1 MSAIAFIRSQVEHR
15 IPGALT
21 VYERRPLETFST
33 GIAAFDQESGGLP
46 KSSLIQICAPSGVTS
61 GRTILLLSALAQ
73 VTGEGQFCALVDAA
87 DCFDPESAAAMGV
100 CLSRLLW
107 VRCKEHGMKAVEQS
121 FKAADILIQNG
132 GFGLIAIDL
141 GNADEKLIRKI
152 PLTTWFRF
160 ARVMEALPASLVV
173 LLPCSAA
180 HSCSALTLNLNSS
193 VAWTGTN
200 ERSDAQAPHTQL
212 IGQVN
217 FHFEIRRT
225 LTKKPVQGVQ
235 NQFTAR
241 PQWA

>member
-1 MSAIAFIRSQVEHR
+1 MPAIAFIRSQVERR

-21 VYERRPLETFST
+21 VYERQPPEIVAT
-33 GIAAFDQESGGLP
+33 GIAAFDRESGGLP
-46 KSSLIQICAPSGVTS
+46 KNSLIQICAPSGVTS
-61 GRTILLLSALAQ
+61 GRTLLLLSALAQ
-73 VTGEGQFCALVDAA
+73 VTGKGQFCALVDAA
-87 DCFDPESAAAMGV
+87 DSFDPESAAAMGV

-121 FKAADILIQNG
+121 FKSADILIQNG

-141 GNADEKLIRKI
+141 GSADEKLIRKI

-160 ARVMEALPASLVV
+160 ARVMETLPASLVV

-180 HSCSALTLNLNSS
+180 QSCAALTLNMSSS
-193 VAWTGTN
+193 VEWTSTH
-200 ERSDAQAPHTQL
+200 ERAGVKASHTQL
-212 IGQVN
+212 IAQVDFN
-217 FHFEIRRT
+217 LQIQRT

-235 NQFTAR
+235 NRFTAR